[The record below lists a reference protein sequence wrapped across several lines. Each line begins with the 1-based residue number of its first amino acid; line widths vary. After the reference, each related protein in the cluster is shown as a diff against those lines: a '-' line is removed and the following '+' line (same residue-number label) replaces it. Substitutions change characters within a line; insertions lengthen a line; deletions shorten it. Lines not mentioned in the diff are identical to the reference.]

1 MGTWKKAILEG
12 DNTLLPTGGTTGQ
25 VLAKNSSTN
34 YDVAWTT
41 VSGGGGGTPAGNT
54 GEIQFNNG
62 GSFGASSG
70 LFWDNTNGRLG
81 VGLNTGLTNE
91 ITASVASVD
100 GIASIN
106 TSASSTTAGSNIT
119 VYSNDN
125 AALASGDR
133 LGAFNFGGSNG
144 VGTIGT
150 GASIQAFTGAT
161 WGVGSLPSTMTF
173 STIGIGSASLSER
186 FRINN
191 DGNAAYGANESIA
204 RFSIRGS
211 GASSTSSA
219 LIVRNS
225 VTATLFNVRDDGK
238 CAIGIGG
245 VDSTIMLNIR
255 GATSSSSGSTL
266 RLWNTNN
273 VTTFQVRD
281 DGAFCFFGGTLG
293 LADSGWTQFTNLT
306 TLKTGDANTLTLSQ
320 LCDIVGTLIN
330 ALRTKGIISA

>member
-12 DNTLLPTGGTTGQ
+12 DSTLLPTGGTTGQ
-25 VLAKNSSTN
+25 VLAKNSATN

-41 VSGGGGGTPAGNT
+41 ASGGGGGTPAGNT

-70 LFWDNTNGRLG
+70 FFWDNTNGRLG

-100 GIASIN
+100 GIASFN
-106 TSASSTTAGSNIT
+106 TAASSATAGSNIT

-125 AALASGDR
+125 AALVSGDR
-133 LGAFNFGGSNG
+133 LGGFNFGGSTG

-150 GASIQAFTGAT
+150 GASIQAFSAGTFA
-161 WGVGSLPSTMTF
+161 PSSIPSVMTF
-173 STIGIGSASLSER
+173 STVAGATNTLSER
-186 FRINN
+186 FRIHN
-191 DGNAAYGANESIA
+191 DGNASYGENATLA
-204 RFSIRGS
+204 RFSIRG
-211 GASSTSSA
+211 GSSTSSTSSF
-219 LIVRNS
+219 LVRNS
-225 VTATLFNVRDDGK
+225 GAAEMFRIRDDGK
-238 CAIGIGG
+238 MAIGTGG
-245 VDSTIMLNIR
+245 ADAAVMLNIR
-255 GATSSSSGSTL
+255 GTTATSSESAL
-266 RLWNTNN
+266 RLWNSNS
-273 VTTFQVRD
+273 VTTFQVRN
-281 DGAFCFFGGTLG
+281 DGAFAFFGGTIG

-306 TLKTGDANTLTLSQ
+306 TLKTGDANALTLSQ